1 VTPVTTHRRALR
13 RGDGR
18 RRQGTGRPG
27 GPPTLFD
34 AAPTTVPVAAPVE
47 VPASVDVPAP
57 APVEVAAPVPVAPP
71 PGREAD
77 GESGPEVGI
86 AGSGETLDRLVVGGW
101 ERLAARAEI
110 PCLLCGGPMVPS
122 YGAHAAPIGGRC
134 RDCGTTLS

>member
-47 VPASVDVPAP
+47 DSALAP
-57 APVEVAAPVPVAPP
+57 A
-71 PGREAD
+71 READ

-122 YGAHAAPIGGRC
+122 YGAHAAPIGGHC